1 MTSIREVA
9 KISGFSIATVSQ
21 VLNKGGRPVS
31 ETTRKRVMEAAEQI
45 NYHPNAM
52 ARSLILS
59 RTDTLGLIYLH
70 GHSPVHTSPSFVRML
85 DGVLTAGTNLR
96 QNILMCTS
104 YSWSDGLE
112 NQSVLL
118 DRRCDGFIL
127 AVPTLDN
134 QAISVLKK
142 REIPF
147 VVLYGQ
153 VDDPEVNST
162 DSTNEASMGEMMDA
176 LIGLGHRR
184 IAFLCHQAELNHSYG
199 LERRAAYRLAF
210 SRHHLEYDPTLEVI
224 FKNESSPLDLMQRP
238 PESRPTA
245 IFGVNDSLALWIMT
259 ILQRAGWRVPE
270 DVSVVGYDGIDQ
282 AAMSQPPLATVQ
294 QPFMEIGTRC
304 IEILLDQIQNGT
316 PPGQK
321 VQLPA
326 PFIARASLAPPA
338 SYRDAIV

>member
-9 KISGFSIATVSQ
+9 KISGVSIATVSQ

-31 ETTRKRVMEAAEQI
+31 EGTRQRVMQAAEQV

-59 RTDTLGLIYLH
+59 RTDTLGLLYLH
-70 GHSPVHTSPSFVRML
+70 SHAPIHTSPSFVRML

-127 AVPTLDN
+127 VVPTLDN
-134 QAISVLKK
+134 GAISVLKK
-142 REIPF
+142 RGIPF
-147 VVLYGQ
+147 VLLYGQ
-153 VDDPEVNST
+153 VEDPEVSSA
-162 DSTNEASMGEMMDA
+162 DSTNSASTSEMMDA
-176 LIGLGHRR
+176 LIALGHKR
-184 IAFLCHQAELNHSYG
+184 IAFILNRSELNYSYAV
-199 LERRAAYRLAF
+199 ERREAYRLSF
-210 SRHHLEYDPTLEVI
+210 DRHQLPRDPALELFFD
-224 FKNESSPLDLMQRP
+224 NETSVVELMRRP
-238 PESRPTA
+238 QASRPTA
-245 IFGVNDSLALWIMT
+245 IFGVNDALALWIMT
-259 ILQRAGWRVPE
+259 ILQRAGVRVPE
-270 DVSVVGYDGIDQ
+270 EVSIVGYDGIDQ
-282 AAMSQPPLATVQ
+282 AAMSQPALSTVH
-294 QPFMEIGTRC
+294 QPFMKIGTRC
-304 IEILLDQIQNGT
+304 IEILRDQLQNGT

-338 SYRDAIV
+338 SF